1 MDPNPEVPGRDIIVI
16 GASAGGVQALCT
28 VIEDLPPNLPAAI
41 FVVLHIAP
49 DGYSALP
56 AILTRSGRLPA
67 THPADGET
75 IRPGRIYVAPP
86 DRHLAIKNSHVH
98 LSRNAS
104 ENGYRPAVD
113 VLFRTAARSY
123 GPRVTGVVLTG
134 NLDDGTAGLAAIKKC
149 GGVAV
154 VQDPQ
159 DADYPG
165 MPTSAIANVDV
176 DHVVPLAN
184 IGDLLDS
191 LLYEPRPED
200 GGICDEV
207 EEEPDD
213 MGVSEYPQGSAAG
226 EPSGLTC
233 PECGGALF
241 ERPGERPLHFRCR
254 TGHAYSPESLL
265 SKQFHS
271 LEGSLWAALRALEE
285 NAVLSRRL
293 EQRSREHGNLFSS
306 ARYEKRATEAEKHA
320 EALRKILVE
329 DRELEDVTADVVAG
343 APLPPPRG

>member
-1 MDPNPEVPGRDIIVI
+1 MNPDPEVPGRDIIVI

-56 AILTRSGRLPA
+56 AILSRSGRLPA
-67 THPADGET
+67 THPADGEV

-86 DRHLAIKNSHVH
+86 DRHLAIQNGHIH
-98 LSRNAS
+98 LSSNAS

-149 GGVAV
+149 GGVAI
-154 VQDPQ
+154 VQDPG

-165 MPTSAIANVDV
+165 MPVSAIHNVAV
-176 DHVVPLAN
+176 DHVLPLAG
-184 IGDLLDS
+184 IGGLIDS
-191 LLYEPRPED
+191 LLYEPRPAGE
-200 GGICDEV
+200 GSCDEV
-207 EEEPDD
+207 EEEPDT
-213 MGVSEYPQGSAAG
+213 MGVSEEPEINRGA

-233 PECGGALF
+233 PECGGSLF
-241 ERPGERPLHFRCR
+241 EKPGEHPLHFRCR
-254 TGHAYSPESLL
+254 TGHAYSPESLF
-265 SKQFHS
+265 SKQFHA

-285 NAVLSRRL
+285 NAALSRRL
-293 EQRSREHGNLFSS
+293 EERARQHGNTFSS
-306 ARYEKRATEAEKHA
+306 LRYEKRALEAEKHA
-320 EALRKILVE
+320 DVLRKILVE
-329 DRELEDVTADVVAG
+329 DRKLEELAAG
-343 APLPPPRG
+343 VEATLPPQRG